1 MSSTALHH
9 LHMATWSM
17 AAWLERENGCLARE
31 RENGCLARER
41 ENGCLARERERMA
54 AWLERETWLPG

>member
-1 MSSTALHH
+1 
-9 LHMATWSM
+9 M

-41 ENGCLARERERMA
+41 DMA
-54 AWLERETWLPG
+54 AWLEREREWLPG